1 MGPASMAQ
9 GVLDLRGA
17 GANIIID
24 DIKYLTEPFFQDGV
38 ITRAIDAV
46 AASGVAYFT
55 AAGNDASQSYES
67 VFRTGSNYGL

>member
-1 MGPASMAQ
+1 MAQLLHDIAPGAAIIFQTGRMGPASMAQ

-46 AASGVAYFT
+46 AASGVA
-55 AAGNDASQSYES
+55 
-67 VFRTGSNYGL
+67 

>member
-1 MGPASMAQ
+1 MAQ

-46 AASGVAYFT
+46 AASGVA
-55 AAGNDASQSYES
+55 
-67 VFRTGSNYGL
+67 